1 MWEKIKKW
9 WWFTIANPIVRK
21 GESGA
26 FKWVFRRF
34 WLEIST
40 VSGNFKVRFTAAEHP
55 YGYLMAGKDDRN
67 IIGFCQMVYTVG
79 MLLTTDQGFAN
90 DVAKAV
96 GSYEERIEK
105 ENPVKEDETE
115 DKIAIEFEKQV
126 QERVEMPRRYRRKAD
141 RETDRK
147 FRENLKKAEGQVS
160 GERPENA

>member
-40 VSGNFKVRFTAAEHP
+40 VSGNFKVRFMAAEHP
-55 YGYLMAGKDDRN
+55 YGYLAAGKDDSN
-67 IIGFCQMVYTVG
+67 IIGFCQTVYMVS

>member
-1 MWEKIKKW
+1 MWDKIKKW

-55 YGYLMAGKDDRN
+55 YGYLMAGKDDSN
-67 IIGFCQMVYTVG
+67 IIGFCQTVYMVS
-79 MLLTTDQGFAN
+79 MLLTTDKGLVD
-90 DVAKAV
+90 DVSKAV
-96 GSYEERIEK
+96 KKLEKRIQK
-105 ENPVKEDETE
+105 AKEDEMALE
-115 DKIAIEFEKQV
+115 QEKAV

>member
-1 MWEKIKKW
+1 MWKKIEQW

-55 YGYLMAGKDDRN
+55 YGYLMAGKDDSN

-126 QERVEMPRRYRRKAD
+126 QERVEMPRKYRRKAD

-147 FRENLKKAEGQVS
+147 FRENLKKAKNE
-160 GERPENA
+160 E

>member
-1 MWEKIKKW
+1 MWDKIKKW

-55 YGYLMAGKDDRN
+55 YGYLMAGKDDSN
-67 IIGFCQMVYTVG
+67 IIGFCQTVYMVS
-79 MLLTTDQGFAN
+79 MLLTTDKGLVD
-90 DVAKAV
+90 DVSKAV
-96 GSYEERIEK
+96 KKLEKRIQK
-105 ENPVKEDETE
+105 ANPIEDDALEDEMALE
-115 DKIAIEFEKQV
+115 QEKAV